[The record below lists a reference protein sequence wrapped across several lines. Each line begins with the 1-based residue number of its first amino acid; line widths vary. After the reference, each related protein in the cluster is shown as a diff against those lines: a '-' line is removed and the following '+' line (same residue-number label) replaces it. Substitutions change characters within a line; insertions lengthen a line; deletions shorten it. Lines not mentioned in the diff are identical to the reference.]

1 MVDGGLFGG
10 LCSGKG
16 KEKKKKRSVEDAEQ
30 ADQAP
35 QEGAGLFSKKF
46 KREKEDPNKALAVV
60 EKADPEEPSAQG
72 GRARSQRRAS
82 ASVDDSPEKHQRT
95 VFVGNVPSSA
105 TKKTLKR
112 LFGQFGPI
120 ESVRFRSQPLDL
132 QNKMP
137 YHDTALTRRIAAVKG
152 LTQSDRTQKA
162 YVVFKAAEHAEKAMG
177 LNMTELDGKHIMVDF
192 AGAKS
197 SNKDG
202 AAVQYDPTMSVFLG
216 NLPLDVEEEKII
228 EFFNSADQFPQV
240 QNQIEAVRVVHDK
253 ATGLGKGFGY
263 VLFKNKNAAKC
274 ALSLSDELLQERRV
288 RIMKVKANPVP
299 TKMAA
304 GGSGGSRPAAGKEDK
319 RKKLSAFTRRQVAG
333 AKAGK
338 GKGAPSWQGM
348 RVKGKIGKAQATGGK
363 DKKLLSQ
370 MIAKHQQKKTTKN
383 MKKKVTQGSKG
394 SKKPGHPGKYSA
406 AKK

>member
-1 MVDGGLFGG
+1 MVHGGLFGG
-10 LCSGKG
+10 LFSGKG

-82 ASVDDSPEKHQRT
+82 ASVDDSPEKRQRT

-288 RIMKVKANPVP
+288 
-299 TKMAA
+299 
-304 GGSGGSRPAAGKEDK
+304 
-319 RKKLSAFTRRQVAG
+319 G
-333 AKAGK
+333 AHG
-338 GKGAPSWQGM
+338 
-348 RVKGKIGKAQATGGK
+348 
-363 DKKLLSQ
+363 
-370 MIAKHQQKKTTKN
+370 
-383 MKKKVTQGSKG
+383 
-394 SKKPGHPGKYSA
+394 
-406 AKK
+406 